1 MITLLDGPLGT
12 ELNRRG
18 VVTQLPSWS
27 ATSIESAPE
36 VIEAIHADYA
46 DAGAT
51 VHTANTFRTKQRT
64 VGNRWQIM
72 TQRAIEL
79 TRRSVPA
86 NHQVAGSIAPLED
99 CYRPDQSP
107 GIEALPE
114 HLAFAEQLAEA
125 GVDLLL
131 CETFP
136 NPDEALAAVTAAR
149 LTKLETWLAL
159 TAGPDATLMSPEQ
172 MAITAKQAVD
182 LGAAAILVNCT
193 PAIDTLRFIV
203 ALSNAALGVP
213 IGAYANAGSADD
225 QIGWT
230 ASPEPGAKTYA
241 KLASRWIEAGATIVG
256 SCCGTTPEHTKAL
269 RNTIS
274 ESRWR

>member
-18 VVTQLPSWS
+18 VATQLPSWS
-27 ATSIESAPE
+27 AAAIESAPE
-36 VIEAIHADYA
+36 VIAAIHADYA

-64 VGNRWQIM
+64 VGDRWQIM
-72 TQRAIEL
+72 TERAVEL
-79 TRRSVPA
+79 TRQSVPS
-86 NHQVAGSIAPLED
+86 NHRVAGSIAPLED
-99 CYRPDQSP
+99 CYCPDQSP
-107 GIEALPE
+107 GAGALPE
-114 HLAFAEQLAEA
+114 HQAFAEQLENA

-149 LTKLETWLAL
+149 NTSLETWLAL
-159 TAGPDATLMSPEQ
+159 TAGPDATLMSPAE
-172 MAITAKQAVD
+172 MVSTAKQAVD

-193 PAIDTLRFIV
+193 PAVDTLRFLA
-203 ALSNAALGVP
+203 ALADAALGVP
-213 IGAYANAGSADD
+213 IGAYANAGCADD

-230 ASPEPGAKTYA
+230 ASAEPGAKTYA
-241 KLASRWIEAGATIVG
+241 KLARQWIDAGATLVG
-256 SCCGTTPEHTKAL
+256 SCCGTTPEHTKAV
-269 RNTIS
+269 RDAIN
-274 ESRWR
+274 